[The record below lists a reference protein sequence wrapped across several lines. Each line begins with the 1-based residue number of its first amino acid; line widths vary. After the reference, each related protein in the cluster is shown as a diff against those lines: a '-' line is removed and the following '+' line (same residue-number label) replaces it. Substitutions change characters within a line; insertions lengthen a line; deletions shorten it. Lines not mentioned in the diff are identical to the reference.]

1 MYIRRNYFGDYENPK
16 QLSDRNELNMR
27 QIKQMKLFKDC
38 DFKLHYHFRKRKN
51 DNNAL
56 SLKSLHISIND
67 SKNEFTIKIQRC
79 EFIYYQS

>member
-1 MYIRRNYFGDYENPK
+1 
-16 QLSDRNELNMR
+16 
-27 QIKQMKLFKDC
+27 MKLFKDC

-79 EFIYYQS
+79 EFIYY